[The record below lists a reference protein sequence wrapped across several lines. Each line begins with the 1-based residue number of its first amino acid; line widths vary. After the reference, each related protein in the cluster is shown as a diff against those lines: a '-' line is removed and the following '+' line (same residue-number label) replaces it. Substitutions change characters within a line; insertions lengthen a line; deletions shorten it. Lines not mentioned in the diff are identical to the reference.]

1 MAGLLLSVFYY
12 FGFILHK
19 AKSSGMFSEVKRIV
33 VILLVFGGLFQLTA
47 CVGGHGAQTLV
58 SPYPQQMTGTVQ
70 KSQVHGQQV
79 VSQNASAIEDAYRL
93 GAGDKIRLIV
103 FKEKDL
109 SGEFD
114 LDGNGVVSLPL
125 IGQVSARNL
134 TVRDLEQKV
143 ANKFREGYLRDPKVS
158 IEVLT
163 YRPFFILGEVK
174 KGGEYPFK
182 AGLTVR
188 DAVAM
193 AGGYTYRANNGK
205 VHIRRANTDTE
216 KVYDLNRKV
225 LVYPGDNVRIPERFF

>member
-1 MAGLLLSVFYY
+1 MCPSEWRVGVVMFMSYHSKTSMRQLCIRAFGLFLPLLL
-12 FGFILHK
+12 ILK
-19 AKSSGMFSEVKRIV
+19 LSG
-33 VILLVFGGLFQLTA
+33 
-47 CVGGHGAQTLV
+47 CVGDTYQSYLKAS
-58 SPYPQQMTGTVQ
+58 SPNHNTQTGTRQ
-70 KSQVHGQQV
+70 PLEQ
-79 VSQNASAIEDAYRL
+79 AYRL

-103 FKEKDL
+103 FKEDDL

-114 LDGNGVVSLPL
+114 VDGNGIVSLPL
-125 IGQVSARNL
+125 IGQVSAKNMTLRQ
-134 TVRDLEQKV
+134 LEHKV
-143 ANKFREGYLRDPKVS
+143 ANQFRQGYLRDPKVS
-158 IEVLT
+158 IEVLN

-205 VHIRRANTDTE
+205 AYIRRANTEAE
-216 KVYDLNRKV
+216 KAFRLNRKV